1 MARGWRKARWMAA
14 PGLLLLAL
22 GLQRL
27 ATFYPD
33 LVERYYSRGLFPYI
47 GRRLALINGY
57 FTFSLFEAGVILL
70 LLGLPGAII
79 WQMRKLYLGGASFV
93 GLLLSTLLNLIWL
106 FGGGALLFL
115 LLWGLNYQRPPL
127 AAKLGL
133 QPRQATA
140 SELEMIGRAIV
151 IGINRNYEAA
161 SANQDWVEQSHLPMS
176 WSQLYQVIEAAY
188 QQEALLSS
196 FSVGGFSSPKPA
208 YFSRAM
214 SWLGMRGLYSPFTGE
229 PNFNAEQPD
238 CSLPFSIAHE
248 MAHQR
253 GFAREDE
260 ASFIAFL
267 VCVKATHPYVRYSGY
282 LEALNVVL
290 ALYTVAP
297 ERYREVMGALGAGPR
312 ADLQARAQFW
322 QRYRG
327 RLQRFT
333 HRVND
338 NYLKANSVRSG
349 VGNYSEVAS
358 LIIAYYLTHP
368 VPEGL
373 HLSSD

>member
-1 MARGWRKARWMAA
+1 MARGWRKARWIVA

-33 LVERYYSRGLFPYI
+33 LIERYYSRGLFPYI
-47 GRRLALINGY
+47 GRGLALISGY
-57 FTFSLFEAGVILL
+57 FTFSLFEVGVILL
-70 LLGLPGAII
+70 LLGLPGVAI
-79 WQMRKLYLGGASFV
+79 WQIRELYLGRTGFV
-93 GLLLSTLLNLIWL
+93 RLLLSTLLNLIWF

-133 QPRQATA
+133 QLRQATA
-140 SELEMIGRAIV
+140 GELEMIGRAI
-151 IGINRNYEAA
+151 IAGINRNYRAA
-161 SANQDWVEQSHLPMS
+161 SANQDWVEQSYLPMS
-176 WSQLYQVIEAAY
+176 RPQLYQVIEAAY

-196 FSVGGFSSPKPA
+196 FSVSGFSPPKPA

-214 SWLGMRGLYSPFTGE
+214 SWLGITGIYSPFTGE

-267 VCVKATHPYVRYSGY
+267 VCINSAHPYVRYSGY
-282 LEALNVVL
+282 LEALSVVL
-290 ALYTVAP
+290 ALSTAAP
-297 ERYREVMGALGAGPR
+297 ERYREIVGALGAGPR
-312 ADLQARAQFW
+312 ADLQARAHFW

-327 RLQRFT
+327 LLQRFT
-333 HRVND
+333 HRMND
-338 NYLKANSVRSG
+338 NYLKANRVRSG
-349 VGNYSEVAS
+349 VENYSEVAS

-368 VPEGL
+368 VRESLPPL
-373 HLSSD
+373 PD

>member
-14 PGLLLLAL
+14 PSLLLLAL

-27 ATFYPD
+27 ATIYPD

-57 FTFSLFEAGVILL
+57 FTFSLFEVGVILL
-70 LLGLPGAII
+70 LVGLPGAAI

-93 GLLLSTLLNLIWL
+93 GLLLSALLNLIWL

-127 AAKLGL
+127 AANLGL

-140 SELEMIGRAIV
+140 SELEMIGRAI
-151 IGINRNYEAA
+151 ITGINRNYEAA
-161 SANQDWVEQSHLPMS
+161 SANQDWEGQSHLPMS

-188 QQEALLSS
+188 QQETLLSS
-196 FSVGGFSSPKPA
+196 FSVEGFSSPKPA

-267 VCVKATHPYVRYSGY
+267 VCVKAAHPYVRYSGY

-290 ALYTVAP
+290 APYTVAP

-312 ADLQARAQFW
+312 VDLQARAQFW

-368 VPEGL
+368 VTEGL
-373 HLSSD
+373 RLSSD